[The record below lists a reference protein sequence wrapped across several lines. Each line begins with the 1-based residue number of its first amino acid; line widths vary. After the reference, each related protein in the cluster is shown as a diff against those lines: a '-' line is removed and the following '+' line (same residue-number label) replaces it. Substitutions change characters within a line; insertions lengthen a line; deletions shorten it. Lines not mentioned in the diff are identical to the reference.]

1 MESCRKALLG
11 ASEGI
16 PILPAEIGLSRLQ
29 AGLPRP
35 KTIEVS
41 SVIFGGS
48 CRMNNP
54 EELLEATAWDVSG
67 SREIGLSVRGD
78 IPMRVIMQILRN

>member
-1 MESCRKALLG
+1 MEV
-11 ASEGI
+11 
-16 PILPAEIGLSRLQ
+16 P
-29 AGLPRP
+29 
-35 KTIEVS
+35 

-54 EELLEATAWDVSG
+54 DELLDGKDPRCERVTAG
-67 SREIGLSVRGD
+67 GIGLSVRGD